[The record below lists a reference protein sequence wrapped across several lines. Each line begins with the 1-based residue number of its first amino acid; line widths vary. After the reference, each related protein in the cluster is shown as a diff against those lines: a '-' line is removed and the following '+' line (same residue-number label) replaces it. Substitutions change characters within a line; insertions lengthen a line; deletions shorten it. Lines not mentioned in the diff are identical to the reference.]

1 MAAMGARPAQA
12 SIGRL
17 ILCAGREEI
26 ESSLRQVA
34 NALCAQEQEVSS

>member
-26 ESSLRQVA
+26 SSFG
-34 NALCAQEQEVSS
+34 